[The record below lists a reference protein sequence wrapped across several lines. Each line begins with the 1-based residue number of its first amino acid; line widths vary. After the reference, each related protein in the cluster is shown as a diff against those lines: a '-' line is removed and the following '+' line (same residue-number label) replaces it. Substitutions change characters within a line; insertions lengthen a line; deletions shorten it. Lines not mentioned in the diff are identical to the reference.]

1 MFMRIPTE
9 VLYVFLLLSCFSY
22 AMVPLHA
29 LRITLIDNF
38 TRSTGTNTTALSF
51 ALLSRQIPV

>member
-9 VLYVFLLLSCFSY
+9 GLYVFLLRSCFSY
-22 AMVPLHA
+22 AAVLLHA
-29 LRITLIDNF
+29 LHITLTDNF
-38 TRSTGTNTTALSF
+38 TRSTGTNATALSF